1 MVDRKRY
8 ILLKFAFQ
16 VKSVDKKMMRKNKDI
31 GINLR
36 FWLLLAVLGAV
47 LSLSAGEREQA
58 AVDRFMSS
66 KGLPSGVAVMVTDL
80 STGKTVCASGE
91 NKSLIPASIMK
102 TVTIASLSKES
113 DVTRPLETTVYIDGD
128 IKTGVLRGNLIVI
141 GAGDPSLNASTEP
154 TSADIIAEIVDALKQ
169 KKVNSIEGRVIIDE
183 DVFSGPDIPPTWAKG
198 DLMHSYGTGSH
209 GLNYRNNASGKSAVS
224 NPARIF
230 ERDLQRAFEQAGIT
244 LLNESVRQGERHL
257 LVTHKSAPLSEIM
270 RSCMMRSDNLY
281 AESMLRLYGKET
293 TGQGSTSSG
302 ASEEMKYWKKHGIDM
317 SGVEIIDGSGLSR
330 SNRVTA
336 KMMTGVLRDMA
347 DDVDYVSYFPLAGQE
362 GTLRKFLADTPLD
375 SYIALKTGS
384 MSGIQCYAGYKLDDD
399 FAPTHTVVVIVNDF
413 RCDRSTVRN
422 AVSRMLLDIFE

>member
-36 FWLLLAVLGAV
+36 LWLLLAVLGAV

-244 LLNESVRQGERHL
+244 LLNESVRQGER
-257 LVTHKSAPLSEIM
+257 P
-270 RSCMMRSDNLY
+270 
-281 AESMLRLYGKET
+281 
-293 TGQGSTSSG
+293 
-302 ASEEMKYWKKHGIDM
+302 
-317 SGVEIIDGSGLSR
+317 
-330 SNRVTA
+330 
-336 KMMTGVLRDMA
+336 
-347 DDVDYVSYFPLAGQE
+347 
-362 GTLRKFLADTPLD
+362 
-375 SYIALKTGS
+375 
-384 MSGIQCYAGYKLDDD
+384 
-399 FAPTHTVVVIVNDF
+399 
-413 RCDRSTVRN
+413 
-422 AVSRMLLDIFE
+422 